1 MESTF
6 LLPLLVRISRR
17 AASPLSLSR
26 EIITTVASSLARPSA
41 VALPMPELAPVIR
54 QTLPVISTLLSSKY
68 SPPSGRE
75 VGGWLG
81 IIFGLLDQTAVRY
94 RLVDLPMEPSASIR
108 PQRIRK
114 SATSTLSMYG
124 KTRTR
129 IPKIMAR
136 NASASRGMLNLLKLC
151 SEIHVPQAP
160 TISSNH
166 FNDSVIRNL
175 IAHST
180 LLLREFS
187 G

>member
-1 MESTF
+1 MASTF

-81 IIFGLLDQTAVRY
+81 IMFGLLDQNAVRY
-94 RLVDLPMEPSASIR
+94 RVLDLPMEPSACVR
-108 PQRIRK
+108 PLRI
-114 SATSTLSMYG
+114 G
-124 KTRTR
+124 KTATRT
-129 IPKIMAR
+129 
-136 NASASRGMLNLLKLC
+136 
-151 SEIHVPQAP
+151 
-160 TISSNH
+160 SS
-166 FNDSVIRNL
+166 
-175 IAHST
+175 
-180 LLLREFS
+180 
-187 G
+187 GY

>member
-1 MESTF
+1 M
-6 LLPLLVRISRR
+6 
-17 AASPLSLSR
+17 
-26 EIITTVASSLARPSA
+26 
-41 VALPMPELAPVIR
+41 
-54 QTLPVISTLLSSKY
+54 
-68 SPPSGRE
+68 
-75 VGGWLG
+75 G

-114 SATSTLSMYG
+114 SATSALSMYG

-136 NASASRGMLNLLKLC
+136 NASASRGMLNVF
-151 SEIHVPQAP
+151 SSFAARSMFQQVPK
-160 TISSNH
+160 ISSSH

-180 LLLREFS
+180 YYAENLVASRCQD
-187 G
+187 